1 MAETQISFYVL
12 STAGM
17 QERYRFA
24 CKLIETA
31 YRKGSFCYVQ
41 TDSPQQSHTIDELLW
56 TYRQNSFIPHQI
68 YQNELPQFPNT
79 VLIGHQPAPAQW
91 QTTIL
96 NLANQPPVDLSNTER
111 LLEIL
116 DNDEQIKAMGRERFR
131 QYKRLGIEPIT
142 HHI

>member
-41 TDSPQQSHTIDELLW
+41 TDSPQQSHTLDELLW
-56 TYRQNSFIPHQI
+56 TYRPNSFVPHQI
-68 YQNELPQFPNT
+68 YQGELPQFPNT
-79 VLIGHQPAPAQW
+79 VLIGHQLAPAQW
-91 QTTIL
+91 QKVIL
-96 NLANQPPVDLSNTER
+96 NLSSTPPIDLTNTEK

-131 QYKRLGIEPIT
+131 HYKRLGIEPIT

>member
-1 MAETQISFYVL
+1 MAEVSFYVL
-12 STAGM
+12 STAGL

-41 TDSPQQSHTIDELLW
+41 TDSPQQSHTLDELLW
-56 TYRQNSFIPHQI
+56 TFRQNSFIPHQI
-68 YQNELPQFPNT
+68 YQGELPQFPNT
-79 VLIGHQPAPAQW
+79 VLIGNQPAPTQW
-91 QTTIL
+91 QKVIL
-96 NLANQPPVDLSNTER
+96 NLSSVVPVDLNNTEK

-116 DNDEQIKAMGRERFR
+116 DNDEQIKALGRERFR
-131 QYKRLGIEPIT
+131 HYKRLGIEPQT